1 MPSYDHYDS
10 RGLCKLGLDGAC
22 CFRVVGQWSC
32 LSEKWLIK
40 LKEEKGSSVSEEGRV
55 FRMKDLVEDLI
66 DVVCSKERKSR
77 EERGKIWN

>member
-1 MPSYDHYDS
+1 M
-10 RGLCKLGLDGAC
+10 
-22 CFRVVGQWSC
+22 
-32 LSEKWLIK
+32 
-40 LKEEKGSSVSEEGRV
+40 SEEGRV